1 MGLFDWGKDKVTLV
15 KKSVIK
21 SKVKGILNDKLE
33 LDGEYD
39 ERVDQVADKVIDK
52 LGVENIINAKKI
64 YDKLANKKT

>member
-1 MGLFDWGKDKVTLV
+1 MGLFNWGKDKVNQV

-21 SKVKGILNDKLE
+21 SKVKGMLNDKFE

-52 LGVENIINAKKI
+52 IGVENIINAKKI
-64 YDKLANKKT
+64 FDKLANKKT